1 MIQNI
6 IVPVDFSVEAENALL
21 FAAEIAKRNSAKL
34 TILHAEPASDN
45 LNLDTQK
52 LRYFEMKVHN
62 LFGAEV
68 PCAPL
73 LVTKDLISSL
83 ESLEASNSSD
93 LIVMGTKGAS
103 GLKKLLIGS
112 NTVRVLSVSKSPVLV
127 IPGSARFNDFNKT
140 GKNRVVLATDLEE
153 TRNESGY
160 NMLSE
165 MLKLMIEP
173 KLRILHVR
181 PKNTSLNPVQELQR
195 SALLSSF
202 GEEVATER
210 ITVFSDNV
218 LDGINYYL
226 DKNSDTGMIVMIAR
240 DSGGLFQKHFT
251 REMASI
257 THFPLLVLK
266 E

>member
-1 MIQNI
+1 MIQKI
-6 IVPVDFSVEAENALL
+6 VVPVDFSIEAENALL

-34 TILHAEPASDN
+34 LILHTEPSTDN
-45 LNLDTQK
+45 PDLESQK
-52 LRYFEMKVHN
+52 LKYFEMKVHN

-68 PCAPL
+68 PCQT
-73 LVTKDLISSL
+73 LVLVDDLVSAIEMMEKNHSC
-83 ESLEASNSSD
+83 D

-112 NTVRVLSVSKSPVLV
+112 NTVRVLAAIKTPVLV
-127 IPGSARFNDFNKT
+127 IPGTAKFNDFNKT

-153 TRNESGY
+153 TQNESGY
-160 NMLSE
+160 NLLTE
-165 MLKLMIEP
+165 ILKLMLEP

-181 PKNTSLNPVQELQR
+181 PKNTSLNPMQQLQR

-202 GEEVATER
+202 GEEVETER
-210 ITVFSDNV
+210 ITVFSDHV
-218 LDGINYYL
+218 MDGINFYL
-226 DKNSDTGMIVMIAR
+226 DKNTDTGLIVMIAR
-240 DSGGLFQKHFT
+240 DTGGLFQKHLT

-257 THFPLLVLK
+257 THYPLLVLN